1 MKIVTYGGDRF
12 LTSDTASDALLQFAA
27 TMGAR
32 SSAEVVSLPAKEIN
46 GTPRTVDLVIGP
58 ASELLA
64 HDIEVAFPEPDT
76 AAAVALLE
84 QRMSTLTAPV
94 RLSVAL
100 PLKISST
107 TEPADTDT
115 DAVVDSL
122 EDIQLAGLEEILA
135 EDDRA

>member
-32 SSAEVVSLPAKEIN
+32 SSAEVVSLPAREIN

-84 QRMSTLTAPV
+84 ERMT
-94 RLSVAL
+94 RLSAPANLSIAL
-100 PLKISST
+100 PL
-107 TEPADTDT
+107 TDSPT
-115 DAVVDSL
+115 RDSAERDDAIISL
-122 EDIQLAGLEEILA
+122 EDIHLTGLDDLA
-135 EDDRA
+135 

>member
-12 LTSDTASDALLQFAA
+12 LTSDSASDALLRFAA

-76 AAAVALLE
+76 TAAVAILTERMTLLSGP
-84 QRMSTLTAPV
+84 RH
-94 RLSVAL
+94 LSVAL
-100 PLKISST
+100 PL
-107 TEPADTDT
+107 T
-115 DAVVDSL
+115 DAARNASADSHL
-122 EDIQLAGLEEILA
+122 TEL
-135 EDDRA
+135 DDFA